1 VLREGEKMAVI
12 YLESYYSFIRVLLVT
27 VFFVFIYLPFV
38 SLFISGEYYSAFSQ
52 TYFYYFVLG
61 GFFYIWLLITLA
73 GTAIHFVL
81 NLTEKSK
88 KDLFIAQ
95 YMENEMKKIGLK
107 ENI

>member
-1 VLREGEKMAVI
+1 M
-12 YLESYYSFIRVLLVT
+12 S

-38 SLFISGEYYSAFSQ
+38 SVFISGYYWSSFSQ
-52 TYFYYFVLG
+52 DFFYYFMLA
-61 GFFYIWLLITLA
+61 GFFYLWLLITIA
-73 GTAIHFVL
+73 GTAIHLVL

-95 YMENEMKKIGLK
+95 YMENEMRKIGLK